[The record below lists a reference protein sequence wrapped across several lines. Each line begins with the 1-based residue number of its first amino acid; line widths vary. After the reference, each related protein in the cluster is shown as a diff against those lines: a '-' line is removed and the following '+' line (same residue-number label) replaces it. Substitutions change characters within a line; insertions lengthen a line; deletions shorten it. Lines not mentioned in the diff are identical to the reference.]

1 MLEQYKLQ
9 IFLLNWGLV
18 IVDAALGYRMAPL
31 LVRKVE
37 DDDVDVGPA
46 MTAASIRRLL
56 AFVVALYM
64 FFNCLAYF
72 RDKMGLLAIVSCIVI
87 LDIVFQLVLRWRMG
101 RG

>member
-9 IFLLNWGLV
+9 IFLVNWGLV
-18 IVDAALGYRMAPL
+18 IVDAALGYRLAPL

-37 DDDVDVGPA
+37 TDDSDAGPA
-46 MTAASIRRLL
+46 MTVENIRRLL

-72 RDKMGLLAIVSCIVI
+72 RDKMGLLAVVSCIVV
-87 LDIVFQLVLRWRMG
+87 LDIAFQLLLRRKMG
-101 RG
+101 KG